1 MDLIS
6 GGASAI
12 AVIVVIVI
20 LVALVAFIASRVRR
34 VPPNQALVIVGR
46 NAEKSES
53 GAGFSSPQKVII
65 GGRTFIWPIF
75 QEGFTLS
82 LEQYQTSV
90 TAEARDANFINTA
103 VVATVNFKVTGTEDG
118 VRRAVQRYLL
128 QQDALPEIVRQS
140 LEGAI
145 RGLIGDRPVDE
156 LVKSFSVVAQEAV
169 NQTKNDL
176 AELGL
181 QIETLNVREIT
192 TPGSSYLDD
201 RARSNAA
208 RARQVAEVAEAEN
221 KRISALAAIENDQQT
236 AERQL
241 ELDLRRAAIK
251 ADTDR
256 ANATAL
262 AAGELA
268 KAEQDRLVADQE
280 RTAVAAQAEVSKE
293 RLRID
298 VELPAEARKYATVQ
312 DAQAARDA
320 EKAKVDV
327 EVYQRTQN
335 AEAAKTA
342 AVNEAASITALG
354 KANRRR
360 DPGPRPGGG
369 PGGRRAR
376 RGAEQAVA
384 RGPAGAH
391 HRVHAG
397 DRARDGGAARERGQ
411 HDDHLGGRRQRAQ
424 PLGGREHGD
433 AAEAAEGHHGHRR
446 RHGAE
451 LVPRLD
457 GRGHVRRRIRVRCDR
472 HGRGPE
478 DGRVRGRRDLIP
490 VPVPVGTRGVPTG
503 PV

>member
-1 MDLIS
+1 MDLAS
-6 GGASAI
+6 GGTTAI

-20 LVALVAFIASRVRR
+20 LVALVGFIASRVRR

-46 NAEKSES
+46 NAERSEG

-192 TPGSSYLDD
+192 TPGSTYLDD

-208 RARQVAEVAEAEN
+208 RARQIAEVAEAEN

-354 KANRRR
+354 KANA
-360 DPGPRPGGG
+360 D
-369 PGGRRAR
+369 AI
-376 RGAEQAVA
+376 QA
-384 RGPAGAH
+384 RGQA
-391 HRVHAG
+391 
-397 DRARDGGAARERGQ
+397 E
-411 HDDHLGGRRQRAQ
+411 
-424 PLGGREHGD
+424 
-433 AAEAAEGHHGHRR
+433 AEAAAALAEAQNKLSREALQARIIASMPEIAREMAAPLANVDNMTIISADGANALNRSVAENMATLPKLLKDTTGIDVATALSSFLGSTAAGASAGGSASGATSTDVGPATAASEGAG
-446 RHGAE
+446 
-451 LVPRLD
+451 
-457 GRGHVRRRIRVRCDR
+457 I
-472 HGRGPE
+472 
-478 DGRVRGRRDLIP
+478 
-490 VPVPVGTRGVPTG
+490 
-503 PV
+503 

>member
-1 MDLIS
+1 VDLIS

-192 TPGSSYLDD
+192 TPGSTYLDD

-208 RARQVAEVAEAEN
+208 RARQIAEVAEAEN

-312 DAQAARDA
+312 DAQASRDA

-354 KANRRR
+354 KANADAIQARGQAEAQAAAALAEAQNKLSREALQAR
-360 DPGPRPGGG
+360 IIASMPEIAREMAAPLANVDNMTIISADGANALNRSVAENMATLPKLLKDTTGIDVATALSSFLGSTAAGTSAGGSASGATATDVGPRT
-369 PGGRRAR
+369 AASE
-376 RGAEQAVA
+376 GA
-384 RGPAGAH
+384 G
-391 HRVHAG
+391 
-397 DRARDGGAARERGQ
+397 
-411 HDDHLGGRRQRAQ
+411 
-424 PLGGREHGD
+424 
-433 AAEAAEGHHGHRR
+433 
-446 RHGAE
+446 
-451 LVPRLD
+451 
-457 GRGHVRRRIRVRCDR
+457 I
-472 HGRGPE
+472 
-478 DGRVRGRRDLIP
+478 
-490 VPVPVGTRGVPTG
+490 
-503 PV
+503 